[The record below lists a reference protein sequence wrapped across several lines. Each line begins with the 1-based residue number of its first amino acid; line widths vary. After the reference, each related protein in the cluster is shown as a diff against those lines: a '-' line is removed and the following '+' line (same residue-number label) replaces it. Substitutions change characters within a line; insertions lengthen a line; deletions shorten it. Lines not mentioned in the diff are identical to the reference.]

1 VTQLEELLAKL
12 SMFLHPHHYHLY
24 SVKHSLVQLYGH
36 QQGYQIN
43 QLSDQQLK
51 RKAGM
56 YQLLLTVRQERSV
69 QESILC
75 LCICDLCRGSF

>member
-1 VTQLEELLAKL
+1 MKHLEELVSKL

-36 QQGYQIN
+36 QHGYQIN
-43 QLSDQQLK
+43 QLSDQQLQ

-56 YQLLLTVRQERSV
+56 YESYLTLVRK
-69 QESILC
+69 LC
-75 LCICDLCRGSF
+75 LDFISEIDP